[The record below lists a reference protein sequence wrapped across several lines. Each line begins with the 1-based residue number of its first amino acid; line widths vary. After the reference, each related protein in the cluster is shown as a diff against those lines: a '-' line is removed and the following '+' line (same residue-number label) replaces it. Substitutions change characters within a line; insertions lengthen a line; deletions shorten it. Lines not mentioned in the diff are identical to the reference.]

1 MASHDLVPLGHALGC
16 LTGAGRF
23 ATAECRQV
31 GAFATIAEAWRAY
44 RRDAGAGDV
53 GLAHEES
60 SDADSVL
67 LTHDPRRDAVLLW
80 LADHGL
86 PELAAPATML
96 ARMVKAHQRFASDQ
110 LALLD
115 AAQVALAAAPATGTL
130 ATALGLGTLDPDH
143 PLRRLVPAVGAIDML
158 LAHPDFAEHQG
169 HDAILDLP
177 GGPLHRHVSAPPS
190 GCWALNL
197 ALLGQGASNIRP
209 LAGQLPRAVFRL
221 DLTLHERAAA
231 LVGHWEY
238 TARKGFD
245 RLGQID
251 RRCARG
257 SEALA
262 GLSRNAR
269 ARHAWALIVA
279 VGPLRRMHLARAL
292 GLSRAGADIQAHALA
307 RAGLVTLEAGGRL
320 QPRRPHHMVPQPAT
334 LDDGPLASATAALDA
349 SMADIDRLLERSSR
363 S

>member
-1 MASHDLVPLGHALGC
+1 MLHDLVPLGHALGC
-16 LTGAGRF
+16 LTGAARF
-23 ATAECRQV
+23 ATAECRRV
-31 GAFATIAEAWRAY
+31 GAFATIAEAWRTY

-60 SDADSVL
+60 MDADSVL
-67 LTHDPRRDAVLLW
+67 LTDDPRRDAVLLW

-86 PELAAPATML
+86 PELAAPAAML

-110 LALLD
+110 LALLH
-115 AAQVALAAAPATGTL
+115 AAQVALATAPATGALT
-130 ATALGLGTLDPDH
+130 TTLGLAAFDPDH
-143 PLRRLVPAVGAIDML
+143 PLRRLLPAVSAIDTL
-158 LAHPDFAEHQG
+158 LDHSDFAERQG
-169 HDAILDLP
+169 HDTILDLP

-197 ALLGQGASNIRP
+197 ALLGHGASNMPP

-221 DLTLHERAAA
+221 DLTIHERAAA
-231 LVGHWEY
+231 LVGHWQY
-238 TARKGFD
+238 TARNGYD
-245 RLGQID
+245 RLGQIE

-269 ARHAWALIVA
+269 TRHAWALIVA
-279 VGPLRRMHLARAL
+279 VGPLRRIHFARAL

-307 RAGLVTLEAGGRL
+307 RVGLVVLEAGGRL
-320 QPRRPHHMVPQPAT
+320 QPTRPHHMAVQPAT
-334 LDDGPLASATAALDA
+334 LDDGPLALATAALDA
-349 SMADIDRLLERSSR
+349 SMADIDRLLERFSPS
-363 S
+363 